1 MVYQVLKQIK
11 ELQQYT
17 AIPLE
22 VIYPKEF
29 KARLKRLSSIHVH
42 AVYIQFKVIQSQTSK
57 ENLPHDTINL
67 IFEDNVLTEISQRHD
82 DK

>member
-1 MVYQVLKQIK
+1 MVYQVLKKIK

-42 AVYIQFKVIQSQTSK
+42 AVYIQFNVIQSQTSK